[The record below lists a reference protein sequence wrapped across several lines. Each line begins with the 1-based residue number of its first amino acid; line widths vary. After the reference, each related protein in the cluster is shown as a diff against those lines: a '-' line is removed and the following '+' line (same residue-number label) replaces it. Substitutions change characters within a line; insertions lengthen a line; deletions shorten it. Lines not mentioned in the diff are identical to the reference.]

1 MKKKTIT
8 IILIVFILVFGS
20 IFGGYFVTKAVMTK
34 GALDYLKGKYDVSE
48 YQLEIVDYEMG
59 MYRIESTDWI
69 FEPFEINW
77 YNYKWKFEYDN
88 KSFFVN
94 RINGR
99 YYDDYQLD
107 DLQIWMTEWLKCN
120 IDGNIVG
127 VQLDSS
133 YLIKYQMNFGNKSLI
148 TKDKIID
155 FFNTD
160 CIYDDNNKFADF
172 MLALYV
178 DDSYYYQISEQE
190 NEYILN
196 SIKEKIPN
204 SQFEI
209 IEKAQN
215 DKVEKSELKYS
226 VWTYCY

>member
-34 GALDYLKGKYDVSE
+34 GAIDYLKGKYDVSE

-94 RINGR
+94 RINDR

-160 CIYDDNNKFADF
+160 CIYDDN
-172 MLALYV
+172 MIY
-178 DDSYYYQISEQE
+178 
-190 NEYILN
+190 
-196 SIKEKIPN
+196 
-204 SQFEI
+204 
-209 IEKAQN
+209 
-215 DKVEKSELKYS
+215 
-226 VWTYCY
+226 

>member
-34 GALDYLKGKYDVSE
+34 GAIDYLKGKYDVSE

-59 MYRIESTDWI
+59 MYRIEPTDWI

-94 RINGR
+94 RINDR